1 MIVMKRIVCYFFTA
15 VFLIAAMTGCT
26 VSKLELSKL
35 ESGGQFSF
43 PGLRPGAS
51 HQEAEEVLGFSLGN
65 ATEQTGPFP
74 IYGKDNATLVCY
86 FPKETPFT
94 VLGQP
99 VETNYTFLED
109 SLCNMTM
116 TMEFDTGQSKEIEK
130 MISILT
136 ESYGEPDI
144 HYTEETPWGSGM
156 MMTITDHRWIR
167 QGEDYY
173 TVLVCGVADLTKTS
187 NPRYSVQLSLLYNEW
202 TDVSELLSA
211 YEEKLKRL
219 EQ

>member
-1 MIVMKRIVCYFFTA
+1 MKKIVCYFFTA
-15 VFLIAAMTGCT
+15 VFLIAAMTGCAA
-26 VSKLELSKL
+26 SNLELSKL

-65 ATEQTGPFP
+65 ATENTGPVP

-94 VLGQP
+94 VLGQT
-99 VETNYTFLED
+99 VRTDYTFLED
-109 SLCNMTM
+109 SLCNMTIGI
-116 TMEFDTGQSKEIEK
+116 EFDAEQYEKIEK
-130 MISILT
+130 MISILM
-136 ESYGEPDI
+136 ECYGEPDI
-144 HYTEETPWGSGM
+144 HYTEETPWKGSI

-173 TVLVCGVADLTKTS
+173 TVLVCGVADLTKTG

-202 TDVSELLSA
+202 TDVGELLGA
-211 YEEKLKRL
+211 FEEKLKRL
-219 EQ
+219 EGKD